1 MTQYKWLLLDADNT
15 LFDFNA
21 AEEFALTR
29 TLIRFGVSPTAEVK
43 ARYRAINSALW
54 LDYDQG
60 KITQQ
65 ALGPRRFQLLF
76 ETSEFSG
83 EPGDPEQWSAFFLNS
98 LADCP
103 TLMPGAEKLCYRLSG
118 RYILAL
124 TTNGIS
130 QVQRKRL
137 KNSPLERYFGDR
149 VFISGEMGCRK
160 PERRFFDL
168 VLNDLGA
175 AKRKNQVLVIGDSL
189 SSDIAGAFNA
199 RLDSVWLHWPGVKAG
214 VVKPTYEV
222 EDLAQLTR
230 LLGIGQ
236 LLPFSLSDF

>member
-137 KNSPLERYFGDR
+137 KNSPLARYFGDR

-160 PERRFFDL
+160 PEKAYFDA
-168 VLNDLGA
+168 VLSALEVSGPQ
-175 AKRKNQVLVIGDSL
+175 RKEVLVIGDSL
-189 SSDIAGAFNA
+189 SSDIKGAFQS
-199 RLDSVWLHWPGVKAG
+199 RLDSVWLRNPGASSG
-214 VVKPTYEV
+214 VMKPTFEV
-222 EDLAQLTR
+222 ESLPQLAQL
-230 LLGIGQ
+230 LGVDRYVNIP
-236 LLPFSLSDF
+236 L

>member
-1 MTQYKWLLLDADNT
+1 MNQYRWLLMDADNT

-29 TLIRFGVSPTAEVK
+29 TLVRYGVAPTGEVK
-43 ARYRAINSALW
+43 ARYRAINSQLW

-60 KITQQ
+60 KITQE

-83 EPGDPEQWSAFFLNS
+83 EPGDPIQWSAFFLSS
-98 LADCP
+98 LAECP
-103 TLMPGAEKLCYRLSG
+103 TLIPGAEKLCRRLSDH
-118 RYILAL
+118 YILSL

-137 KNSPLERYFGDR
+137 KNSPLARYFEDR

-160 PERRFFDL
+160 PEKAYFDA
-168 VLNDLGA
+168 VLSALNVAGPQRS
-175 AKRKNQVLVIGDSL
+175 KVLVIGDSL
-189 SSDIAGAFNA
+189 SSDIKGAFQS
-199 RLDSVWLHWPGVKAG
+199 RLDSVWLRNPGVKAG
-214 VVKPTYEV
+214 AIKPTYEV
-222 EDLAQLTR
+222 ASLAQLA
-230 LLGIGQ
+230 Q
-236 LLPFSLSDF
+236 LLCSDRYINISL